1 MKAGGFIAVDGGGI
15 ILKDTERHFCNSK
28 LFIGIFDCH

>member
-1 MKAGGFIAVDGGGI
+1 MKTGGFIAMDGGRI
-15 ILKDTERHFCNSK
+15 IFKDTERDFCGSK